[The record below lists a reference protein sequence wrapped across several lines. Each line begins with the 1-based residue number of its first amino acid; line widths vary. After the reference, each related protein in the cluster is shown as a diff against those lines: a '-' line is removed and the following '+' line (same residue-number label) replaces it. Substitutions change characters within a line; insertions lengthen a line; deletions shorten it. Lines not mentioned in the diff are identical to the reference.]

1 MKNRILILLLILSGI
16 VSMAISCDGI
26 ATVNTSRFYVENRLD
41 KDVYLVPCFNYP
53 DTTLF
58 FTANK
63 DSILTNNMIAPFSK
77 SEKQYKIS
85 LKDSP
90 RDFRFED
97 TILIFVFDKELFIA
111 NDFQM
116 YVSGNNYLRRYKYSV
131 YDVVNH
137 DFKLIIE

>member
-1 MKNRILILLLILSGI
+1 
-16 VSMAISCDGI
+16 MAITCDRI
-26 ATVNTSRFYVENRLD
+26 ALVNNCRFYVENKLD
-41 KDVYLVPCFNYP
+41 KDVYLIPSFNYP

-58 FTANK
+58 FTANR
-63 DSILTNNMIAPFSK
+63 DSILANNTIVPFSK
-77 SEKQYKIS
+77 SEMQYKIS

-131 YDVVNH
+131 YDVVQR
-137 DFKLIIE
+137 DFRLIIE